1 MTSPWYTY
9 ILRCTDDSLYTGV
22 TTDLDRRLGEHNAG
36 TASKYTRARLPARM
50 IWHELAKSES
60 AAKKRE
66 AAIKKMTRKEK
77 EELVRGG
84 FVAKG

>member
-1 MTSPWYTY
+1 
-9 ILRCTDDSLYTGV
+9 
-22 TTDLDRRLGEHNAG
+22 
-36 TASKYTRARLPARM
+36 M